1 MSCAT
6 KCKCFHIPSDHVL
19 RAIQILFQPL
29 FLLVA
34 LSNSHC
40 TQNRHDPAS
49 LDRFPRDLHSAFVL
63 HLTMGKASDDNYR
76 PNPDSEANSARYPP
90 QTTTICHTALLEDS
104 LPPTGAVPS
113 SSIRVGDLV
122 LLEKNQRVPANLC
135 SARTNWMARQVG
147 S

>member
-1 MSCAT
+1 
-6 KCKCFHIPSDHVL
+6 
-19 RAIQILFQPL
+19 
-29 FLLVA
+29 
-34 LSNSHC
+34 
-40 TQNRHDPAS
+40 
-49 LDRFPRDLHSAFVL
+49 
-63 HLTMGKASDDNYR
+63 MGKASDDNYR

-122 LLEKNQRVPANLC
+122 LLEKNQRVPANLVLRKDKLDGETGWKL
-135 SARTNWMARQVG
+135 SAAVPETQKLPSDQELLNLDAEIHRTSMRLTVPTFSVHTPVSAADAPTKDIDSSMKVK